1 MKQIIYIGLLLI
13 CFSAKGQINDDQ
25 KEFILNLKTIKK
37 DSTDTLAF
45 SIIEIFSGGLRI
57 DTGQTDFDGV
67 DIFIINSNS
76 VIDNKIRIKIYGI
89 KCEIFE
95 KVYMINDNLDLTI
108 NLDYGETKYIHPKQ
122 MMEMFNKLNI
132 VIELEEILEE

>member
-13 CFSAKGQINDDQ
+13 CFSVKGQINDDQ

-37 DSTDTLAF
+37 DSTDTLDA
-45 SIIEIFSGGLRI
+45 SVIEIFSGGLRI

-89 KCEIFE
+89 NCKIFDGVYEIT
-95 KVYMINDNLDLTI
+95 NNLKLKI
-108 NLDYGETKYIHPKQ
+108 NLEYGETTYKSRRQ
-122 MMEMFNKLNI
+122 MWEIFKKLNI
-132 VIELEEILEE
+132 TIDDEILDE